1 MNSCNLG
8 FKALTGHTAGTPRS
22 HHPVKYQK
30 KLTTSIQ
37 MSRSIKKSI
46 AIPQPIR
53 EGILSHVQSG
63 VIGYPSEK
71 AAWIGLA
78 RYQLL
83 IGKPHPVTAAIALM
97 HQNHQDI
104 IDDFLHALA
113 VRKIGLRGQFLSRL
127 ISQAI
132 EGNCNPTEQ
141 EVEGLIPQ
149 ELLRMAR
156 EWKRHPDQVLQ
167 RLTES

>member
-1 MNSCNLG
+1 M
-8 FKALTGHTAGTPRS
+8 
-22 HHPVKYQK
+22 
-30 KLTTSIQ
+30 
-37 MSRSIKKSI
+37 
-46 AIPQPIR
+46 
-53 EGILSHVQSG
+53 
-63 VIGYPSEK
+63 
-71 AAWIGLA
+71 
-78 RYQLL
+78 
-83 IGKPHPVTAAIALM
+83 TAAIALM

-104 IDDFLHALA
+104 IDDFLHAIA

-127 ISQAI
+127 ITQAI
-132 EGNCNPTEQ
+132 AGNSNPTEQ